1 MKDYPCGNC
10 NEYYQTCVLYMNH
23 PGVCDFTGVVTI
35 CKLLDIPINSVN
47 NEKSAMSFTVWISF
61 DTVLTGLHYPPKGKK
76 REKDDIQLGNLE
88 GIYYTVGKLGSR
100 PLPFATKS
108 AAKQVAQHIPNSVI
122 EKEENF

>member
-1 MKDYPCGNC
+1 
-10 NEYYQTCVLYMNH
+10 
-23 PGVCDFTGVVTI
+23 
-35 CKLLDIPINSVN
+35 
-47 NEKSAMSFTVWISF
+47 MSFTVWISF

-100 PLPFATKS
+100 PLPFATES